1 MHHLLRRRC
10 LSALAPL
17 RNGLRMPLWG
27 LMVLCLLLGPAGT
40 GQAHVAPATRAPSA
54 AVGAGEETPAG
65 ETAAQ
70 ETPAKLRRVTTL
82 QVPRAACLRAA
93 PPRPVARTVDMAAY
107 LQPLRPGALPVP
119 PTALPTHWRSQRSQ
133 APPPR

>member
-1 MHHLLRRRC
+1 MHHLLQQCC
-10 LSALAPL
+10 LPALAHL
-17 RNGLRMPLWG
+17 RNGLRAPLWV
-27 LMVLCLLLGPAGT
+27 LMALCLVLGPAGI
-40 GQAHVAPATRAPSA
+40 QPAA
-54 AVGAGEETPAG
+54 AARLAMAAAAGAGEEAPAG
-65 ETAAQ
+65 GSAEQ

>member
-27 LMVLCLLLGPAGT
+27 VMVLCLLLGPAGT

-82 QVPRAACLRAA
+82 QAPRAACLRAA
-93 PPRPVARTVDMAAY
+93 PPRPVACAVDSAST
-107 LQPLRPGALPVP
+107 LTSALPAASSAP
-119 PTALPTHWRSQRSQ
+119 PAALPRHWRSQRSQ
-133 APPPR
+133 APPSR